1 MFERISFYIG
11 NTMIEINGYRFPLG
25 ELTTEILNLP
35 KDIYAELRHTLEAAE
50 EHLTTYLRSR
60 DVAEWFAANEKMILL
75 DQRMMRY
82 RIFRLV
88 KQESSI
94 LAETRLFT
102 QQYSLFP
109 EKDCDLTEDDLD
121 LLSEIS
127 QYEEYLKDPDAFG
140 VDREIPSEPPPLTRA
155 LLIYPG
161 NLKRKLDYYKH
172 TFDKYASALYD
183 VESFNNTIMNFIRF
197 YLSDVEQMN
206 RNMYV
211 AALMEF
217 FENPRREKL
226 IANPVSGTELYTS
239 VDPVMLR
246 HVPRETEEGS
256 GEFKIYEYYEAELLQ
271 TLLKMDFYRALE
283 AGRVIR
289 RCEFC
294 GRYFLLTKGY
304 HTKYCDQP
312 NPGNPRYTCAQL
324 GYHLKGVKEAAG
336 DDPKAQAL
344 RRCKMRIDKD
354 YSRANIDDEQRD
366 KLLRKARDLF
376 HAAHTAPG
384 VSNEEFER
392 QLASRNLYALCNVE
406 RYTNKRGRPKA
417 K

>member
-1 MFERISFYIG
+1 M
-11 NTMIEINGYRFPLG
+11 
-25 ELTTEILNLP
+25 
-35 KDIYAELRHTLEAAE
+35 
-50 EHLTTYLRSR
+50 
-60 DVAEWFAANEKMILL
+60 
-75 DQRMMRY
+75 
-82 RIFRLV
+82 
-88 KQESSI
+88 
-94 LAETRLFT
+94 
-102 QQYSLFP
+102 
-109 EKDCDLTEDDLD
+109 
-121 LLSEIS
+121 
-127 QYEEYLKDPDAFG
+127 
-140 VDREIPSEPPPLTRA
+140 
-155 LLIYPG
+155 IYPG

-172 TFDKYASALYD
+172 TFEKYASALYD

-226 IANPVSGTELYTS
+226 IANPVSGTGLYTS

-271 TLLKMDFYRALE
+271 TLLKMDFYCALE

>member
-1 MFERISFYIG
+1 MPCGKDKPGGEA
-11 NTMIEINGYRFPLG
+11 NGRA
-25 ELTTEILNLP
+25 EILRGLLCGQTLP
-35 KDIYAELRHTLEAAE
+35 ALLRIFLLVLHQPSNPCKSADAKTARSSEVLVVPIRNQRFIFRSR
-50 EHLTTYLRSR
+50 LISLRSSQVHR
-60 DVAEWFAANEKMILL
+60 SCE
-75 DQRMMRY
+75 
-82 RIFRLV
+82 
-88 KQESSI
+88 
-94 LAETRLFT
+94 ET
-102 QQYSLFP
+102 
-109 EKDCDLTEDDLD
+109 
-121 LLSEIS
+121 LSEINFSCILPACDS
-127 QYEEYLKDPDAFG
+127 Q
-140 VDREIPSEPPPLTRA
+140 
-155 LLIYPG
+155 LLISCVMSFRY
-161 NLKRKLDYYKH
+161 RCVC
-172 TFDKYASALYD
+172 ASSSALC
-183 VESFNNTIMNFIRF
+183 SSR
-197 YLSDVEQMN
+197 LSAVASVDILRYSSGWN
-206 RNMYV
+206 RL
-211 AALMEF
+211 ASCSMEF

-226 IANPVSGTELYTS
+226 IANPVSGTGLYTS

-366 KLLRKARDLF
+366 KLLRKTRDLF

-406 RYTNKRGRPKA
+406 RYTNKRGRPKV